1 MYEQFIDF
9 EGIFNLAVQKTEELI
24 KLGFDIS
31 EPCLVTPLE
40 WYANKF
46 PEIAERCNNALL
58 KLIEENPT
66 IINPELEKIVQSDDD
81 LYSF

>member
-9 EGIFNLAVQKTEELI
+9 EGIFNLAVQETEELI

-31 EPCLVTPLE
+31 EPCLVTPIE
-40 WYANKF
+40 WYANRF
-46 PEIAERCNNALL
+46 PEIAKRCNNALL

-66 IINPELEKIVQSDDD
+66 IINPKLGKILQSDDD
-81 LYSF
+81 LYGF